1 MCLGQPGVGT
11 VSTASTVA
19 CKVYQAVANLLRSEQ
34 SGAPRREDRKVKTPL
49 PREFGSAGSPELQ
62 SVCVARR
69 ILTYGPQDSI
79 KGACVLLARGMVLP
93 GDLQLASW
101 EFFDDGG
108 NAAFQESG
116 TMRFHVLCDQR

>member
-1 MCLGQPGVGT
+1 M
-11 VSTASTVA
+11 
-19 CKVYQAVANLLRSEQ
+19 
-34 SGAPRREDRKVKTPL
+34 KTPL
-49 PREFGSAGSPELQ
+49 PREFGTAGSPELE
-62 SVCVARR
+62 S

-108 NAAFQESG
+108 DAAFQESG